1 MRIWEEF
8 LRLDGWKSQFA
19 SVDRVLRHYARRVR
33 SERTRENFC
42 STLMLFCKHCKMDPD
57 TLASLSSHEVS
68 KLCQDFTDSLGDRAF
83 SVRYV
88 NVSQAFLKT
97 FFKENGFTGEKELK
111 VERYHQPTRYRKKP
125 EYVPTSEEI
134 YRMGY
139 AAGSAKN
146 RAMIF
151 TLYTSGVRNS
161 TLRAL
166 LYRDAKDELNRHS
179 DVVKIP
185 VYPEMK
191 QTDEGACKGNIPY
204 YTFVSQE
211 AIKALKEYLSERKQ
225 ASEEIGDGELLFCS
239 DSNQVSRQKQRLTP
253 VSRNGLERM
262 VKRAARLA
270 DVQPWQD
277 VTPKSLRKAFE
288 SALRNN
294 RLDPKDQEFLMG
306 HILPGT
312 QDPYYDSSKVEDLRT
327 KYSKIEFFKTTQVD
341 KLEMIK
347 VFAHTLG
354 IDKIEVKI
362 QKLRE
367 KQRDMDEMEALG
379 KIMRKELGMKPLET
393 RMVKRRKEDE
403 DCDNRKK
410 YESKIVEEK
419 DLLPHIDDGWEIVRE
434 LKSGK
439 LAIRRELNGSQ
450 MTFVN
455 QK

>member
-1 MRIWEEF
+1 MRVWEEF
-8 LRLDGWKSQFA
+8 LKVDGWRSQFV
-19 SVDRVLRHYARRVR
+19 SVDKILRHYARRVK

-42 STLMLFCKHCKMDPD
+42 STLMLFCKHCKTDPD
-57 TLASLSSHEVS
+57 ALVALSSQEVS
-68 KLCQDFTDSLGDRAF
+68 RYSQDFTDSLTDRGF

-88 NVSQAFLKT
+88 NVCQAFLKT
-97 FFKENGFTGEKELK
+97 FFKENGFVGEKELR
-111 VERYHQPTRYRKKP
+111 VERYHQPARYRKKP
-125 EYVPTSEEI
+125 EYVPTPEEI

-146 RAMIF
+146 RAMILA
-151 TLYTSGVRNS
+151 LYTSGVRNS

-166 LYRDAKDELNRHS
+166 RYRDVKDELIRGRE
-179 DVVKIP
+179 VVKIP

-211 AIKALKEYLSERKQ
+211 AAQALKEYLDERKQ
-225 ASEEIGDGELLFCS
+225 VSGEMVDEELLFCS
-239 DSNQVSRQKQRLTP
+239 NSNQVSRKDQRLTP

-270 DVQPWQD
+270 NVKQWRD

-306 HILPGT
+306 HILPGI
-312 QDPYYDSSKVEDLRT
+312 QDPYYDSSKTEELRT
-327 KYSKIEFFKTTQVD
+327 KYSAVKFFKTEATD

-347 VFAHTLG
+347 AFAQTLG

-367 KQRDMDEMEALG
+367 KQSSLDEMEALG
-379 KIMRKELGMKPLET
+379 KIMREELGIRPLET
-393 RMVKRRKEDE
+393 RMIKHRKEDE
-403 DCDNRKK
+403 PTDCGNGNCRQ
-410 YESKIVEEK
+410 YETKIVSEK
-419 DLLPHIDDGWEIVRE
+419 QLLQYLDQGWDIVKE
-434 LKSGK
+434 LKNTK
-439 LAIRRELNGSQ
+439 MVIRRSAPSGSL
-450 MTFVN
+450 
-455 QK
+455 

>member
-1 MRIWEEF
+1 MRVWEEF
-8 LRLDGWKSQFA
+8 LKVDGWKSQFA
-19 SVDRVLRHYARRVR
+19 SVDKVLRHYARRVK
-33 SERTRENFC
+33 SERTKENFC
-42 STLMLFCKHCKMDPD
+42 GTLMLFCKHCKTDPD
-57 TLASLSSHEVS
+57 ALVALSNQEVS
-68 KLCQDFTDSLGDRAF
+68 KYSQDFTDSLRDRGF

-88 NVSQAFLKT
+88 NVCQAFLKT
-97 FFKENGFTGEKELK
+97 FFKENGFRSEKELR

-125 EYVPTSEEI
+125 EYIPTLEEI

-146 RAMIF
+146 RAMVF

-166 LYRDAKDELNRHS
+166 RIRDVKDELKRGLE
-179 DVVKIP
+179 VVKIP

-211 AIKALKEYLSERKQ
+211 TSKALREYLDERIRLSGET
-225 ASEEIGDGELLFCS
+225 ADDELLFCS
-239 DSNQVSRQKQRLTP
+239 DSNQVSRRIQRSTP

-262 VKRAARLA
+262 VKRAAKQA
-270 DVQPWQD
+270 GVQQWQD

-288 SALRNN
+288 SVLRNN

-306 HILPGT
+306 HILPGI
-312 QDPYYDSSKVEDLRT
+312 QDPYYDSSKTEDLRT
-327 KYSKIEFFKTTQVD
+327 KYSAAKFFKTETTD
-341 KLEMIK
+341 KLEMVK
-347 VFAHTLG
+347 AFARTLG

-367 KQRDMDEMEALG
+367 QHSGLDEMEALG
-379 KIMRKELGMKPLET
+379 RIMRQELGIKPIKTKMAKPRDPDEADDCPNGNCRKCET
-393 RMVKRRKEDE
+393 KIVPENELVPHLDEGWDMVK
-403 DCDNRKK
+403 
-410 YESKIVEEK
+410 
-419 DLLPHIDDGWEIVRE
+419 E

-439 LAIRRELNGSQ
+439 IVIKRGLQLESP
-450 MTFVN
+450 T
-455 QK
+455 

>member
-1 MRIWEEF
+1 MRVWEEF
-8 LRLDGWKSQFA
+8 LKVDGWRSQFV
-19 SVDRVLRHYARRVR
+19 SVDNVLRHYARRIK

-42 STLMLFCKHCKMDPD
+42 STLMLFCKHCKTDPD
-57 TLASLSSHEVS
+57 ALVALPSQEVS
-68 KLCQDFTDSLGDRAF
+68 RYSQDFTDSLRDRGF

-88 NVSQAFLKT
+88 NVCQAFLKT
-97 FFKENGFTGEKELK
+97 FFKENGFVGEKELK

-166 LYRDAKDELNRHS
+166 RYGDVKDELIRGRE
-179 DVVKIP
+179 VVKIP

-211 AIKALKEYLSERKQ
+211 AAQAMREYLDERKQ
-225 ASEEIGDGELLFCS
+225 VPGTMADEELLFCS
-239 DSNQVSRQKQRLTP
+239 TSNQVSRKDQKLTP

-270 DVQPWQD
+270 NVQQWRD

-306 HILPGT
+306 HILPGI
-312 QDPYYDSSKVEDLRT
+312 QDPYYDSSKTEELRT
-327 KYSKIEFFKTTQVD
+327 KYSAVKFFKTEATD

-347 VFAHTLG
+347 AFAQTLG
-354 IDKIEVKI
+354 VDKIEVKI

-367 KQRDMDEMEALG
+367 QHTGLNEIEALG
-379 KIMRKELGMKPLET
+379 RIMRQELGINPLET
-393 RMVKRRKEDE
+393 KMVKYRKNDEKDDCSDGNCRR
-403 DCDNRKK
+403 
-410 YESKIVEEK
+410 YETKIVTENELLTYLDEGW
-419 DLLPHIDDGWEIVRE
+419 DLVKE

-439 LAIRRELNGSQ
+439 IVVKRVLQLEGTS
-450 MTFVN
+450 
-455 QK
+455 

>member
-1 MRIWEEF
+1 MRVWEEF
-8 LRLDGWKSQFA
+8 LRLDGWRSQFV
-19 SVDRVLRHYARRVR
+19 SVDKVLRHYARRVR

-42 STLMLFCKHCKMDPD
+42 STLMLFCRYCKVNPD
-57 TLASLSSHEVS
+57 TLVSLPSAEAS
-68 KLCQDFTDSLGDRAF
+68 KLCQGFTDSLGDRGF

-97 FFKENGFTGEKELK
+97 FYKENGFTGEKELK

-125 EYVPTSEEI
+125 EYVPTSDEI
-134 YRMGY
+134 HRMGY

-151 TLYTSGVRNS
+151 ALYTSGVRNS

-166 LYRDAKDELNRHS
+166 LYRDVKDEVNRNS
-179 DVVKIP
+179 DAVKIP

-191 QTDEGACKGNIPY
+191 RTDEGACKGNIPY
-204 YTFVSQE
+204 YTFVSRE

-225 ASEEIGDGELLFCS
+225 ASEEIADGELLFCS
-239 DSNQVSRQKQRLTP
+239 DSNQVPRQKQRFTP

-270 DVQPWQD
+270 DVQHWQD

-312 QDPYYDSSKVEDLRT
+312 QDPYYDSSKVEDLRA
-327 KYSKIEFFKTTQVD
+327 KYSKIEFFKTAQVD

-362 QKLRE
+362 QKMRE
-367 KQRDMDEMEALG
+367 KQRDIDEMEALG
-379 KIMRKELGMKPLET
+379 KIMREELGIKPLET
-393 RMVKRRKEDE
+393 KMVKNKEKNE
-403 DCDNRKK
+403 DCDNHKK
-410 YESKIVEEK
+410 YESKIIDERA
-419 DLLPHIDDGWEIVRE
+419 LLSHIDDGWEIIKE
-434 LKSGK
+434 LKNGK
-439 LAIRRELNGSQ
+439 LAMRREL
-450 MTFVN
+450 
-455 QK
+455 